1 MPAPEPVLEPA
12 RGRGRAPVPE
22 VKPSTILHV
31 DMDAFFASV
40 EEADDPTLRGKA
52 VVVGAGPRAVVTSA
66 NYIARTFG
74 IHAAMPVA
82 QARRLAPHAIFLPN
96 RHHRYGEVS
105 SEVMSIFRDFSPLVE
120 PLSLDEAF
128 IDVSGAMKLI
138 GTAREIGT
146 QIRSRIENE
155 LQITCSVGIST
166 TKLIAKLA
174 SGRCKPNGLLEIA
187 DDRVLDFLHPLPIR
201 ELWGVGP
208 KTAEALIRLGLQ
220 TIGDIA
226 HTPRTTLVRALGAG
240 QGESL
245 YELAW
250 GRDYR
255 AVESDTADK
264 SIGAEETFA
273 HDIDDNEELL
283 AQLLRVTERVARRL
297 RDQELVTR
305 TISIKIRFSDFTT
318 ITRTKTI
325 DLPTNSTQEIYE
337 QVRRLF
343 DALALV
349 RTRVRLV
356 GVRLENLESDTGL
369 VEQLTLGSREKGWR
383 QVDKALD
390 LARRRFGG
398 GALKPARLIEPSH
411 ESSQE
416 PDGHEGE
423 P

>member
-1 MPAPEPVLEPA
+1 M
-12 RGRGRAPVPE
+12 PE

-40 EEADDPTLRGKA
+40 EEADKPELKGKA

-66 NYIARTFG
+66 NYVARGFG
-74 IHAAMPVA
+74 IRAAMPVA

-105 SEVMSIFRDFSPLVE
+105 ADVMRIFGDFSPHVE

-128 IDVSGAMKLI
+128 IDVSGATRLI
-138 GTAREIGT
+138 GTARDIAV
-146 QIRSRIENE
+146 QIRARIEGE
-155 LQITCSVGIST
+155 LKITCSVGIST

-174 SGRCKPNGLLEIA
+174 SGRCKPNGILEIA
-187 DDRVLDFLHPLPIR
+187 DDRVLEFLHPLPVR

-208 KTAEALIRLGLQ
+208 KTGEALTKLGLQ

-226 HTPRTTLVRALGAG
+226 HTPRGTLIRALGQG

-250 GRDYR
+250 GRDLR
-255 AVESDTADK
+255 AVEESAIEK

-273 HDIDDNEELL
+273 RDIDDNEELL
-283 AQLLRVTERVARRL
+283 AELLRVTERVARRL
-297 RDQELVTR
+297 RDQQFVAR
-305 TISIKIRFSDFTT
+305 TIAIKIRFSDFTT
-318 ITRTKTI
+318 ITRSKSI
-325 DLPTNSTQEIYE
+325 DLPTASTQEIYE

-343 DALALV
+343 TALGLV
-349 RTRVRLV
+349 RARVRLV
-356 GVRLENLESDTGL
+356 GVRLENLESDAGL

-383 QVDKALD
+383 QVDQALD
-390 LARRRFGG
+390 RARRRFGG
-398 GALKPARLIEPSH
+398 GALKPARLIE
-411 ESSQE
+411 SSGQDE
-416 PDGHEGE
+416 EE
-423 P
+423 

>member
-1 MPAPEPVLEPA
+1 MPE
-12 RGRGRAPVPE
+12 
-22 VKPSTILHV
+22 ILHV

-40 EEADDPTLRGKA
+40 EEADDPTLKGKA

-74 IHAAMPVA
+74 IRAAMPVA

-96 RHHRYGEVS
+96 RHYRYGEVS

-128 IDVSGAMKLI
+128 LDVTGATRLI
-138 GTAREIGT
+138 GTAREIGN
-146 QIRSRIENE
+146 QIRARIENE

-174 SGRCKPNGLLEIA
+174 SSRCKPNGLLEIPQE
-187 DDRVLDFLHPLPIR
+187 RVLDFLHPLPVR

-208 KTAEALIRLGLQ
+208 KTAEALIRLGLE

-226 HTPRTTLVRALGAG
+226 QTPPHTLIRALGAG

-250 GRDYR
+250 GRDPR
-255 AVESDTADK
+255 EVAESVVDK

-273 HDIDDNEELL
+273 HDLDESEELL
-283 AQLLRVTERVARRL
+283 AQLLRVTERAARRL
-297 RDQELVTR
+297 RDQKLATR

-318 ITRTKTI
+318 ITRSKTI
-325 DLPTNSTQEIYE
+325 DLPTNSTQEIYD

-343 DALALV
+343 NALALV
-349 RTRVRLV
+349 RARVRLV
-356 GVRLENLESDTGL
+356 GVRLENLESDQGL
-369 VEQLTLGSREKGWR
+369 LEQLTLGSREKGWR

-390 LARRRFGG
+390 RARRRFGG
-398 GALKPARLIEPSH
+398 GALKPARLL
-411 ESSQE
+411 
-416 PDGHEGE
+416 EGE
-423 P
+423 DEL

>member
-1 MPAPEPVLEPA
+1 MPE
-12 RGRGRAPVPE
+12 
-22 VKPSTILHV
+22 ILHV

-40 EEADDPTLRGKA
+40 EEADDPTLKGKA

-74 IHAAMPVA
+74 IRAAMPVA

-96 RHHRYGEVS
+96 RHYRYGEVS

-128 IDVSGAMKLI
+128 LDVTGATRLI
-138 GTAREIGT
+138 GTAREIGN
-146 QIRSRIENE
+146 QIRARIENE
-155 LQITCSVGIST
+155 LHITCSVGIST

-174 SGRCKPNGLLEIA
+174 SSRCKPNGLLEIPQE
-187 DDRVLDFLHPLPIR
+187 RVLDFLHPLPVR

-208 KTAEALIRLGLQ
+208 KTAEALIRLGLE

-226 HTPRTTLVRALGAG
+226 QTPPHTLIRALGAG

-250 GRDYR
+250 GRDPR
-255 AVESDTADK
+255 EVAESVVDK

-273 HDIDDNEELL
+273 HDLDESEELL
-283 AQLLRVTERVARRL
+283 AQLLRVTERAARRL
-297 RDQELVTR
+297 RDQKLAAR

-318 ITRTKTI
+318 ITRSKTI
-325 DLPTNSTQEIYE
+325 DLPTNSTQEIYD

-343 DALALV
+343 NALALV
-349 RTRVRLV
+349 RARVRLV
-356 GVRLENLESDTGL
+356 GVRLENLESDQGL
-369 VEQLTLGSREKGWR
+369 LEQLTLGSREKGWR

-390 LARRRFGG
+390 RARRRFGG
-398 GALKPARLIEPSH
+398 GALKPARLL
-411 ESSQE
+411 ESE
-416 PDGHEGE
+416 DEL
-423 P
+423 

>member
-1 MPAPEPVLEPA
+1 MELKGQ
-12 RGRGRAPVPE
+12 GRVQVPE
-22 VKPSTILHV
+22 VKPSTILHI

-40 EEADDPTLRGKA
+40 EEADNPGLKGKA

-66 NYIARTFG
+66 NYIARGFG
-74 IHAAMPVA
+74 IRAAMPVA

-105 SEVMSIFRDFSPLVE
+105 SQVMSIFHDFSPLVE

-128 IDVSGAMKLI
+128 LDVSGATKLL
-138 GTAREIGT
+138 GTAREIAI
-146 QIRSRIENE
+146 QIRSRIESE
-155 LQITCSVGIST
+155 LAITCSVGIST

-174 SGRCKPNGLLEIA
+174 SGRCKPNGLLEIS
-187 DDRVLDFLHPLPIR
+187 DNRVLDFLHPLPVR

-208 KTAEALIRLGLQ
+208 KTGDALTRLGLH

-226 HTPRTTLVRALGAG
+226 HTSRSTLIRALGG
-240 QGESL
+240 NQGASL

-250 GRDYR
+250 GRDFR
-255 AVESDTADK
+255 DVAESVVDK

-273 HDIDDNEELL
+273 QDLDDTEELR
-283 AQLLRVTERVARRL
+283 AQLLRVTERVSRRL

-318 ITRTKTI
+318 ISRSKT
-325 DLPTNSTQEIYE
+325 LELATNSTHEIYE

-343 DALALV
+343 DGLGLV
-349 RTRVRLV
+349 RARVRLV
-356 GVRLENLESDTGL
+356 GVRLENLESDSGL

-398 GALKPARLIEPSH
+398 GALKPARLIETGS
-411 ESSQE
+411 ES
-416 PDGHEGE
+416 DGSEGE

>member
-1 MPAPEPVLEPA
+1 MPE
-12 RGRGRAPVPE
+12 
-22 VKPSTILHV
+22 ILHV

-40 EEADDPTLRGKA
+40 EEADDPTLKGKA

-74 IHAAMPVA
+74 IRAAMPVA

-96 RHHRYGEVS
+96 RHYRYGEVS

-128 IDVSGAMKLI
+128 LDVTGATRLI
-138 GTAREIGT
+138 GTAREIGN
-146 QIRSRIENE
+146 QIRARIENE
-155 LQITCSVGIST
+155 LHITCSVGIST

-174 SGRCKPNGLLEIA
+174 SSRCKPNGLLEIPQE
-187 DDRVLDFLHPLPIR
+187 RVLDFLHPLPVR

-208 KTAEALIRLGLQ
+208 KTAEALIRLGLE

-226 HTPRTTLVRALGAG
+226 QTPPHTLIRALGAG

-250 GRDYR
+250 GRDPR
-255 AVESDTADK
+255 EVAESVVDK

-273 HDIDDNEELL
+273 HDLDESEELL
-283 AQLLRVTERVARRL
+283 AQLLRVTERAARRL
-297 RDQELVTR
+297 RDQKLATR

-318 ITRTKTI
+318 ITRSKTI
-325 DLPTNSTQEIYE
+325 DLPTNSTQEIYD

-343 DALALV
+343 NALALV
-349 RTRVRLV
+349 RARVRLV
-356 GVRLENLESDTGL
+356 GVRLENLESDQGL
-369 VEQLTLGSREKGWR
+369 LEQLTLGSREKGWR

-390 LARRRFGG
+390 RARRRFGG
-398 GALKPARLIEPSH
+398 GALKPARLL
-411 ESSQE
+411 ESE
-416 PDGHEGE
+416 DEL
-423 P
+423 

>member
-1 MPAPEPVLEPA
+1 MPEVAQ
-12 RGRGRAPVPE
+12 

-40 EEADDPTLRGKA
+40 EEADNPELKGKA

-66 NYIARTFG
+66 NYLAREFG
-74 IHAAMPVA
+74 IRAAMPVA

-105 SEVMSIFRDFSPLVE
+105 VDVMKIFNDFSPHVE

-128 IDVSGAMKLI
+128 IDVSGATRLI
-138 GTAREIGT
+138 GSAREIAMK
-146 QIRSRIENE
+146 IRARIESE
-155 LQITCSVGIST
+155 LAITCSVGIST

-174 SGRCKPNGLLEIA
+174 SGRCKPNGILEIA
-187 DDRVLDFLHPLPIR
+187 DDRVLEFLHPLPVR

-208 KTAEALIRLGLQ
+208 KTGEALTRLGLQ

-226 HTPRTTLVRALGAG
+226 HTPRGTLIRALGQG

-250 GRDYR
+250 GRDFR
-255 AVESDTADK
+255 EVEESTIEK

-273 HDIDDNEELL
+273 RDIDDNEELL
-283 AQLLRVTERVARRL
+283 AELLRVTERVARRL

-305 TISIKIRFSDFTT
+305 TIAIKIRFSDFTT
-318 ITRTKTI
+318 ITRSKSI
-325 DLPTNSTQEIYE
+325 DLPTASTHEIYE

-343 DALALV
+343 TALGLV
-349 RTRVRLV
+349 RARVRLV
-356 GVRLENLESDTGL
+356 GVRLENLESDAGL

-390 LARRRFGG
+390 RARRRFGG
-398 GALKPARLIEPSH
+398 GALKPARLIESGDEQ
-411 ESSQE
+411 ES
-416 PDGHEGE
+416 D
-423 P
+423 

>member
-1 MPAPEPVLEPA
+1 MPE
-12 RGRGRAPVPE
+12 
-22 VKPSTILHV
+22 ILHV

-40 EEADDPTLRGKA
+40 EEADDPTLKGKA

-74 IHAAMPVA
+74 IRAAMPVA

-96 RHHRYGEVS
+96 RHYRYGEVS

-128 IDVSGAMKLI
+128 LDVTGATRLI
-138 GTAREIGT
+138 GTAREIGN
-146 QIRSRIENE
+146 QIRARIDNE
-155 LQITCSVGIST
+155 LHITCSVGIST

-174 SGRCKPNGLLEIA
+174 SSRCKPNGLLEIPQE
-187 DDRVLDFLHPLPIR
+187 RVLDFLHPLPVR

-208 KTAEALIRLGLQ
+208 KTAEALIRLGLE

-226 HTPRTTLVRALGAG
+226 KTPPNTLIRALGAG

-250 GRDYR
+250 GRDPR
-255 AVESDTADK
+255 EVAESVVDK

-273 HDIDDNEELL
+273 HDLDESEELL
-283 AQLLRVTERVARRL
+283 AQLLRVTERAARRL
-297 RDQELVTR
+297 RDQKLATR

-318 ITRTKTI
+318 ITRSKTI
-325 DLPTNSTQEIYE
+325 DLPTNSTQEIYD

-343 DALALV
+343 NALALV
-349 RTRVRLV
+349 RARVRLV
-356 GVRLENLESDTGL
+356 GVRLENLESDHGL
-369 VEQLTLGSREKGWR
+369 LEQLTLGSREKGWR

-390 LARRRFGG
+390 RARRRFGG
-398 GALKPARLIEPSH
+398 GALKPARLL
-411 ESSQE
+411 ESE
-416 PDGHEGE
+416 DEL
-423 P
+423 

>member
-1 MPAPEPVLEPA
+1 
-12 RGRGRAPVPE
+12 VPE

-40 EEADDPTLRGKA
+40 EEADNPELKGKA

-66 NYIARTFG
+66 NYVARGFG
-74 IHAAMPVA
+74 IRAAMPVA

-105 SEVMSIFRDFSPLVE
+105 ADVMRIFGDFSPHVE

-128 IDVSGAMKLI
+128 IDVSGATRLI
-138 GTAREIGT
+138 GIARDIAV
-146 QIRSRIENE
+146 QIRARIEGE
-155 LQITCSVGIST
+155 LKITCSVGIST

-174 SGRCKPNGLLEIA
+174 SGRCKPNGILEIA
-187 DDRVLDFLHPLPIR
+187 DDRVLEFLHPLPVR

-208 KTAEALIRLGLQ
+208 KTGEALTKLGLQ

-226 HTPRTTLVRALGAG
+226 HTPRGTLIRALGQG

-250 GRDYR
+250 GRDLR
-255 AVESDTADK
+255 AVEESAIEK

-273 HDIDDNEELL
+273 RDIDDNEELL
-283 AQLLRVTERVARRL
+283 AELLRVTERVARRL
-297 RDQELVTR
+297 RDQQFVAR
-305 TISIKIRFSDFTT
+305 TIAIKIRFSDFTT
-318 ITRTKTI
+318 ITRSKSI
-325 DLPTNSTQEIYE
+325 DLPTASTQEIYE

-343 DALALV
+343 TALGLV
-349 RTRVRLV
+349 RARVRLV
-356 GVRLENLESDTGL
+356 GVRLENLESDAGL

-383 QVDKALD
+383 QVDQALD
-390 LARRRFGG
+390 RARRRFGG
-398 GALKPARLIEPSH
+398 GALKPARLIE
-411 ESSQE
+411 SSGQDE
-416 PDGHEGE
+416 EE
-423 P
+423 

>member
-1 MPAPEPVLEPA
+1 
-12 RGRGRAPVPE
+12 VPE

-40 EEADDPTLRGKA
+40 EEADNPELKGKA

-66 NYIARTFG
+66 NYVARGFG
-74 IHAAMPVA
+74 IRAAMPVA

-105 SEVMSIFRDFSPLVE
+105 ADVMRIFGDFSPHVE

-128 IDVSGAMKLI
+128 IDVSGATRLI
-138 GTAREIGT
+138 GTARDIAV
-146 QIRSRIENE
+146 QIRARIEGE
-155 LQITCSVGIST
+155 LKITCSVGIST

-174 SGRCKPNGLLEIA
+174 SGRCKPNGILEIA
-187 DDRVLDFLHPLPIR
+187 DDRVLEFLHPLPVR

-208 KTAEALIRLGLQ
+208 KTGEALTKLGLQ

-226 HTPRTTLVRALGAG
+226 HTPRGTLIRALGQG

-250 GRDYR
+250 GRDLR
-255 AVESDTADK
+255 AVEESAIEK

-273 HDIDDNEELL
+273 RDIDDNEELL
-283 AQLLRVTERVARRL
+283 AELLRVTERVARRL
-297 RDQELVTR
+297 RDQQFVAR
-305 TISIKIRFSDFTT
+305 TIAVKIRFSDFTT
-318 ITRTKTI
+318 ITRSKSI
-325 DLPTNSTQEIYE
+325 DLPTASTQEIYE

-343 DALALV
+343 TALGLV
-349 RTRVRLV
+349 RARVRLV
-356 GVRLENLESDTGL
+356 GVRLENLESDAGL

-383 QVDKALD
+383 QVDQALD
-390 LARRRFGG
+390 RARRRFGG
-398 GALKPARLIEPSH
+398 GALKPARLIE
-411 ESSQE
+411 SSGQDE
-416 PDGHEGE
+416 EE
-423 P
+423 

>member
-1 MPAPEPVLEPA
+1 M
-12 RGRGRAPVPE
+12 PE

-40 EEADDPTLRGKA
+40 EEADNPELKGKA

-66 NYIARTFG
+66 NYVARGFG
-74 IHAAMPVA
+74 IRAAMPVA

-105 SEVMSIFRDFSPLVE
+105 ADVMRIFGDFSPHVE

-128 IDVSGAMKLI
+128 IDVSGATRLI
-138 GTAREIGT
+138 GTARDIAV
-146 QIRSRIENE
+146 QIRARIEGE
-155 LQITCSVGIST
+155 LKITCSVGIST

-174 SGRCKPNGLLEIA
+174 SGRCKPNGILEIA
-187 DDRVLDFLHPLPIR
+187 DDRVLEFLHPLPVR

-208 KTAEALIRLGLQ
+208 KTGEALTKLGLQ

-226 HTPRTTLVRALGAG
+226 HTPRGTLIRALGQG

-250 GRDYR
+250 GRDLR
-255 AVESDTADK
+255 AVEESAIEK

-273 HDIDDNEELL
+273 RDIDDNEELL
-283 AQLLRVTERVARRL
+283 AELLRVTERVARRL
-297 RDQELVTR
+297 RDQQFVAR
-305 TISIKIRFSDFTT
+305 TIAIKIRFSDFTT
-318 ITRTKTI
+318 ITRSKSI
-325 DLPTNSTQEIYE
+325 DLPTASTQEIYE

-343 DALALV
+343 TALGLV
-349 RTRVRLV
+349 RARVRLV
-356 GVRLENLESDTGL
+356 GVRLENLENDAGL

-383 QVDKALD
+383 QVDQALD
-390 LARRRFGG
+390 RARRRFGG
-398 GALKPARLIEPSH
+398 GALKPARLIE
-411 ESSQE
+411 SSGQDE
-416 PDGHEGE
+416 EE
-423 P
+423 

>member
-1 MPAPEPVLEPA
+1 M
-12 RGRGRAPVPE
+12 PE

-40 EEADDPTLRGKA
+40 EEADNPELKGKA

-66 NYIARTFG
+66 NYVARGFG
-74 IHAAMPVA
+74 IRAAMPVA

-105 SEVMSIFRDFSPLVE
+105 ADVMRIFGDFSPHVE

-128 IDVSGAMKLI
+128 IDVSGATRLI
-138 GTAREIGT
+138 GTARDIAV
-146 QIRSRIENE
+146 QIRARIEGE
-155 LQITCSVGIST
+155 LKITCSVGIST

-174 SGRCKPNGLLEIA
+174 SGRCKPNGILEIA
-187 DDRVLDFLHPLPIR
+187 DDRVLEFLHPLPVR

-208 KTAEALIRLGLQ
+208 KTGEALTKLGLQ

-226 HTPRTTLVRALGAG
+226 HTPRGTLIRAVGQG

-250 GRDYR
+250 GRDLR
-255 AVESDTADK
+255 EVEESAIEK

-273 HDIDDNEELL
+273 RDIDDNEELL
-283 AQLLRVTERVARRL
+283 AELLRVTERVARRL
-297 RDQELVTR
+297 RDQQFVAR
-305 TISIKIRFSDFTT
+305 TIAIKIRFSDFTT
-318 ITRTKTI
+318 ITRSKSI
-325 DLPTNSTQEIYE
+325 DLPTASTQEIYE

-343 DALALV
+343 TALGLV
-349 RTRVRLV
+349 RARVRLV
-356 GVRLENLESDTGL
+356 GVRLENLESDAGL

-383 QVDKALD
+383 QVDQALD
-390 LARRRFGG
+390 RARRRFGG
-398 GALKPARLIEPSH
+398 GALKPARLIE
-411 ESSQE
+411 SSGQDE
-416 PDGHEGE
+416 EE
-423 P
+423 

>member
-1 MPAPEPVLEPA
+1 
-12 RGRGRAPVPE
+12 VPE
-22 VKPSTILHV
+22 ILHV

-40 EEADDPTLRGKA
+40 EEADDPTLKGKA

-74 IHAAMPVA
+74 IRAAMPVA

-96 RHHRYGEVS
+96 RHYRYGEVS

-128 IDVSGAMKLI
+128 LDVTGATRLI
-138 GTAREIGT
+138 GTAREIGN
-146 QIRSRIENE
+146 QIRARIDNE
-155 LQITCSVGIST
+155 LHITCSVGIST

-174 SGRCKPNGLLEIA
+174 SSRCKPNGLLEIPQE
-187 DDRVLDFLHPLPIR
+187 RVLDFLHPLPVR

-208 KTAEALIRLGLQ
+208 KTAEALIRLGLE

-226 HTPRTTLVRALGAG
+226 QTPPHTLIRALGAG

-250 GRDYR
+250 GRDPR
-255 AVESDTADK
+255 EVAESVVDK

-273 HDIDDNEELL
+273 HDLDESEELL
-283 AQLLRVTERVARRL
+283 AQLLRVTERAARRL
-297 RDQELVTR
+297 RDQKLATR

-318 ITRTKTI
+318 ITRSKTI
-325 DLPTNSTQEIYE
+325 DLPTNSTQEIYD

-343 DALALV
+343 NALALV
-349 RTRVRLV
+349 RARVRLV
-356 GVRLENLESDTGL
+356 GVRLENLESDQGL
-369 VEQLTLGSREKGWR
+369 LEQLTLGSREKGWR

-390 LARRRFGG
+390 RARRRFGG
-398 GALKPARLIEPSH
+398 GALKPARLL
-411 ESSQE
+411 ESE
-416 PDGHEGE
+416 DEL
-423 P
+423 

>member
-1 MPAPEPVLEPA
+1 MPE
-12 RGRGRAPVPE
+12 
-22 VKPSTILHV
+22 ILHV

-40 EEADDPTLRGKA
+40 EEADDPTLKGKA

-74 IHAAMPVA
+74 IRAAMPVA

-96 RHHRYGEVS
+96 RHYRYGEVS

-128 IDVSGAMKLI
+128 LDVTGATRLI
-138 GTAREIGT
+138 GTAREIGN
-146 QIRSRIENE
+146 QIRARIENE

-174 SGRCKPNGLLEIA
+174 SSRCKPNGLLEIPQE
-187 DDRVLDFLHPLPIR
+187 RVLDFLHPLPVR

-208 KTAEALIRLGLQ
+208 KTAEALIRLGLE

-226 HTPRTTLVRALGAG
+226 QTPPHTLIRALGAG

-250 GRDYR
+250 GRDPR
-255 AVESDTADK
+255 EVAESVVDK

-273 HDIDDNEELL
+273 HDLDESEELL
-283 AQLLRVTERVARRL
+283 AQLLRVTERAARRL
-297 RDQELVTR
+297 RDQKLAAR

-318 ITRTKTI
+318 ITRSKTI
-325 DLPTNSTQEIYE
+325 DLPTNSTQEIYD

-343 DALALV
+343 NALALV
-349 RTRVRLV
+349 RARVRLV
-356 GVRLENLESDTGL
+356 GVRLENLESDQGL
-369 VEQLTLGSREKGWR
+369 LEQLTLGSREKGWR

-390 LARRRFGG
+390 RARRRFGG
-398 GALKPARLIEPSH
+398 GALKPARLL
-411 ESSQE
+411 ESE
-416 PDGHEGE
+416 DEL
-423 P
+423 

>member
-1 MPAPEPVLEPA
+1 M
-12 RGRGRAPVPE
+12 PE

-40 EEADDPTLRGKA
+40 EEADNPELKGKA

-66 NYIARTFG
+66 NYVARGFG
-74 IHAAMPVA
+74 IRAAMPVA

-105 SEVMSIFRDFSPLVE
+105 ADVMRIFGDFSPHVE

-128 IDVSGAMKLI
+128 IDVSGATRLI
-138 GTAREIGT
+138 GTARDIAV
-146 QIRSRIENE
+146 QIRARIEGE
-155 LQITCSVGIST
+155 LKITCSVGIST

-174 SGRCKPNGLLEIA
+174 SGRCKPNGILEIA
-187 DDRVLDFLHPLPIR
+187 DDRVLEFLHPLPVR

-208 KTAEALIRLGLQ
+208 KTGEALTKLGLQ

-226 HTPRTTLVRALGAG
+226 HTPRGTLIRALGQG

-250 GRDYR
+250 GRDLR
-255 AVESDTADK
+255 EVEESAIEK

-273 HDIDDNEELL
+273 RDIDDNEELL
-283 AQLLRVTERVARRL
+283 AELLRVTERVARRL
-297 RDQELVTR
+297 RDQQFVAR
-305 TISIKIRFSDFTT
+305 TIAIKIRFSDFTT
-318 ITRTKTI
+318 ITRSKSI
-325 DLPTNSTQEIYE
+325 DLPTASTQEIYE

-343 DALALV
+343 TALGLV
-349 RTRVRLV
+349 RARVRLV
-356 GVRLENLESDTGL
+356 GVRLENLESDAGL

-383 QVDKALD
+383 QVDQALD
-390 LARRRFGG
+390 RARRRFGG
-398 GALKPARLIEPSH
+398 GALKPARLIE
-411 ESSQE
+411 SSGQDE
-416 PDGHEGE
+416 EE
-423 P
+423 

>member
-1 MPAPEPVLEPA
+1 M
-12 RGRGRAPVPE
+12 PE

-40 EEADDPTLRGKA
+40 EEADNPELKGKA

-66 NYIARTFG
+66 NYVAREFG
-74 IHAAMPVA
+74 VRAAMPVA

-105 SEVMSIFRDFSPLVE
+105 ADVMRIFGDFSPHVE

-128 IDVSGAMKLI
+128 IDVSGATRLI
-138 GTAREIGT
+138 GTARDIAV
-146 QIRSRIENE
+146 QIRARIEGE
-155 LQITCSVGIST
+155 LKITCSVGIST

-174 SGRCKPNGLLEIA
+174 SGRCKPNGILEIA
-187 DDRVLDFLHPLPIR
+187 DDRVLEFLHPLPVR

-208 KTAEALIRLGLQ
+208 KTGEALTKLGLQ

-226 HTPRTTLVRALGAG
+226 HTPRGTLIRALGQG

-250 GRDYR
+250 GRDLR
-255 AVESDTADK
+255 AVEESAIEK

-273 HDIDDNEELL
+273 RDIDDNEELL
-283 AQLLRVTERVARRL
+283 AELLRVTERVARRL
-297 RDQELVTR
+297 RDQQFVAR
-305 TISIKIRFSDFTT
+305 TIAIKIRFSDFTT
-318 ITRTKTI
+318 ITRSKSI
-325 DLPTNSTQEIYE
+325 DLPTASTQEIYE

-343 DALALV
+343 TALGLV
-349 RTRVRLV
+349 RARVRLV
-356 GVRLENLESDTGL
+356 GVRLENLESDAGL

-383 QVDKALD
+383 QVDQALD
-390 LARRRFGG
+390 RARRRFGG
-398 GALKPARLIEPSH
+398 GALKPARLIE
-411 ESSQE
+411 SSGQDE
-416 PDGHEGE
+416 EE
-423 P
+423 

>member
-1 MPAPEPVLEPA
+1 MPEES
-12 RGRGRAPVPE
+12 E
-22 VKPSTILHV
+22 VKQIKESTILHV

-74 IHAAMPVA
+74 IRAAMPVA

-105 SEVMSIFRDFSPLVE
+105 SQVMTIFHDFSPLVE

-128 IDVSGAMKLI
+128 IDVSGATRLI
-138 GTAREIGT
+138 GSAREIGM

-155 LQITCSVGIST
+155 LAITCSVGIST

-174 SGRCKPNGLLEIA
+174 SGRCKPNGLLEIG
-187 DDRVLDFLHPLPIR
+187 DDRVLEFLHPLPVR

-208 KTAEALIRLGLQ
+208 KTAEALIRLGLE

-226 HTPRTTLVRALGAG
+226 QTPRTTLIRALGEG
-240 QGESL
+240 QGATL

-250 GRDYR
+250 GRDFR
-255 AVESDTADK
+255 AVEENVLEK

-283 AQLLRVTERVARRL
+283 AQLLRVTERSARRL
-297 RDQELVTR
+297 RDQHLVAR
-305 TISIKIRFSDFTT
+305 TIAIKIRFSDFTT
-318 ITRTKTI
+318 ITRSKTI
-325 DLPTNSTQEIYE
+325 DLPTASTQEIYE

-343 DALALV
+343 TSLALARV
-349 RTRVRLV
+349 RVRLV

-369 VEQLTLGSREKGWR
+369 VEQLTLGSRERGWR

-390 LARRRFGG
+390 RARQRFGG
-398 GALKPARLIEPSH
+398 GALKPARLIEPG
-411 ESSQE
+411 QE
-416 PDGHEGE
+416 LDRNEDE

>member
-1 MPAPEPVLEPA
+1 M
-12 RGRGRAPVPE
+12 PE

-40 EEADDPTLRGKA
+40 EEADNPELKGKA

-66 NYIARTFG
+66 NYVARGFG
-74 IHAAMPVA
+74 IRAAMPVA

-105 SEVMSIFRDFSPLVE
+105 ADVMRIFGDFSPHVE

-128 IDVSGAMKLI
+128 IDVSGATRLI
-138 GTAREIGT
+138 GTARDIAV
-146 QIRSRIENE
+146 QIRARIEGE
-155 LQITCSVGIST
+155 LKITCSVGIST

-174 SGRCKPNGLLEIA
+174 SGRCKPNGILEIA
-187 DDRVLDFLHPLPIR
+187 DDRVLEFLHPLPVR

-208 KTAEALIRLGLQ
+208 KTGEALTKLGLQ

-226 HTPRTTLVRALGAG
+226 HTPRGTLIRALGQG

-250 GRDYR
+250 GRDLR
-255 AVESDTADK
+255 AVEESAIEK

-273 HDIDDNEELL
+273 RDIDDNEELL
-283 AQLLRVTERVARRL
+283 AELLRVTERVARRL
-297 RDQELVTR
+297 RDQKFVAR
-305 TISIKIRFSDFTT
+305 TIAIKIRFSDFTT
-318 ITRTKTI
+318 ITRSKSI
-325 DLPTNSTQEIYE
+325 DLPTASTQEIYE

-343 DALALV
+343 TALGLV
-349 RTRVRLV
+349 RARVRLV
-356 GVRLENLESDTGL
+356 GVRLENLESDAGL

-383 QVDKALD
+383 QVDQALD
-390 LARRRFGG
+390 RARRRFGG
-398 GALKPARLIEPSH
+398 GALKPARLIE
-411 ESSQE
+411 SSGQDE
-416 PDGHEGE
+416 EE
-423 P
+423 

>member
-1 MPAPEPVLEPA
+1 
-12 RGRGRAPVPE
+12 VPE

-40 EEADDPTLRGKA
+40 EEADNPELKGKA

-66 NYIARTFG
+66 NYVARGFG
-74 IHAAMPVA
+74 IRAAMPVA

-105 SEVMSIFRDFSPLVE
+105 ADVMRIFGDFSPHVE

-128 IDVSGAMKLI
+128 IDVSGATRLI
-138 GTAREIGT
+138 GTARDIAV
-146 QIRSRIENE
+146 QIRARIEGE
-155 LQITCSVGIST
+155 LKITCSVGIST

-174 SGRCKPNGLLEIA
+174 SGRCKPNGILEIA
-187 DDRVLDFLHPLPIR
+187 DDRVLEFLHPLPVR

-208 KTAEALIRLGLQ
+208 KTGEALTKLGLQ

-226 HTPRTTLVRALGAG
+226 HTPRGTLIRALGQG

-250 GRDYR
+250 GRDLR
-255 AVESDTADK
+255 AVEESAIEK

-273 HDIDDNEELL
+273 RDIDDNEELL
-283 AQLLRVTERVARRL
+283 AELLRVTERVARRL
-297 RDQELVTR
+297 RDQQFVAR
-305 TISIKIRFSDFTT
+305 TIAIKIRFSDFTT
-318 ITRTKTI
+318 ITRSKSI
-325 DLPTNSTQEIYE
+325 DLPTASTQEIYE

-343 DALALV
+343 AALGLV
-349 RTRVRLV
+349 RARVRLV
-356 GVRLENLESDTGL
+356 GVRLENLESDAGL

-383 QVDKALD
+383 QVDQALD
-390 LARRRFGG
+390 RARRRFGG
-398 GALKPARLIEPSH
+398 GALKPARLIE
-411 ESSQE
+411 SSGQDE
-416 PDGHEGE
+416 EE
-423 P
+423 

>member
-1 MPAPEPVLEPA
+1 M
-12 RGRGRAPVPE
+12 PE

-40 EEADDPTLRGKA
+40 EEADNPELKGRA

-66 NYIARTFG
+66 NYVARGFG
-74 IHAAMPVA
+74 IRAAMPVA

-105 SEVMSIFRDFSPLVE
+105 ADVMRIFGDFSPHVE

-128 IDVSGAMKLI
+128 IDVSGATRLI
-138 GTAREIGT
+138 GTARDIAV
-146 QIRSRIENE
+146 QIRARIEGE
-155 LQITCSVGIST
+155 LKITCSVGIST

-174 SGRCKPNGLLEIA
+174 SGRCKPNGILEIA
-187 DDRVLDFLHPLPIR
+187 DDRVLEFLHPLPVR

-208 KTAEALIRLGLQ
+208 KTGEALTKLGLQ

-226 HTPRTTLVRALGAG
+226 HTPRGTLIRALGQG

-250 GRDYR
+250 GRDLR
-255 AVESDTADK
+255 AVEESAIEK

-273 HDIDDNEELL
+273 RDIDDNEELL
-283 AQLLRVTERVARRL
+283 AELLRVTERVARRL
-297 RDQELVTR
+297 RDQQFVAR
-305 TISIKIRFSDFTT
+305 TIAIKIRFSDFTT
-318 ITRTKTI
+318 ITRSKSI
-325 DLPTNSTQEIYE
+325 DLPTASTQEIYE

-343 DALALV
+343 TALGLV
-349 RTRVRLV
+349 RARVRLV
-356 GVRLENLESDTGL
+356 GVRLENLESDAGL

-383 QVDKALD
+383 QVDQALD
-390 LARRRFGG
+390 RARRRFGG
-398 GALKPARLIEPSH
+398 GALKPARLIE
-411 ESSQE
+411 SSGQDE
-416 PDGHEGE
+416 EE
-423 P
+423 

>member
-1 MPAPEPVLEPA
+1 M
-12 RGRGRAPVPE
+12 PE

-40 EEADDPTLRGKA
+40 EEADNPELKGKA

-66 NYIARTFG
+66 NYVARGFG
-74 IHAAMPVA
+74 IRAAMPVA

-105 SEVMSIFRDFSPLVE
+105 ADVMRIFGDFSPHVE

-128 IDVSGAMKLI
+128 IDVSGATRLI
-138 GTAREIGT
+138 GTARDIAV
-146 QIRSRIENE
+146 QIRARIEGE
-155 LQITCSVGIST
+155 LKITCSVGIST

-174 SGRCKPNGLLEIA
+174 SGRCKPNGILEIA
-187 DDRVLDFLHPLPIR
+187 DDRVLEFLHPLPVR

-208 KTAEALIRLGLQ
+208 KTGEALTKLGLQ

-226 HTPRTTLVRALGAG
+226 HTPRGTLIRALGQG

-250 GRDYR
+250 GRDLR
-255 AVESDTADK
+255 AVEESAIEK

-273 HDIDDNEELL
+273 RDIDDNEELL
-283 AQLLRVTERVARRL
+283 AELLRVTERVARRL
-297 RDQELVTR
+297 RDQQFVAR
-305 TISIKIRFSDFTT
+305 TIAIKIRFSDFTT
-318 ITRTKTI
+318 ITRSKSI
-325 DLPTNSTQEIYE
+325 DLPTASTQEIYE

-343 DALALV
+343 TALGLV
-349 RTRVRLV
+349 RARVRLV
-356 GVRLENLESDTGL
+356 GVRLENLESDAGL

-383 QVDKALD
+383 QVDQALD
-390 LARRRFGG
+390 RARRRFGG
-398 GALKPARLIEPSH
+398 GALKPARLIE
-411 ESSQE
+411 SSGQDE
-416 PDGHEGE
+416 EE
-423 P
+423 

>member
-1 MPAPEPVLEPA
+1 
-12 RGRGRAPVPE
+12 VPE

-40 EEADDPTLRGKA
+40 EEADNPELKGKA

-66 NYIARTFG
+66 NYVARGFG
-74 IHAAMPVA
+74 IRAAMPVA

-105 SEVMSIFRDFSPLVE
+105 ADVMRIFGDFSPHVE

-128 IDVSGAMKLI
+128 IDVSGATRLI
-138 GTAREIGT
+138 GTARDIAV
-146 QIRSRIENE
+146 QIRARIEGE
-155 LQITCSVGIST
+155 LKITCSVGIST

-174 SGRCKPNGLLEIA
+174 SGRCKPNGILEIA
-187 DDRVLDFLHPLPIR
+187 DDRVLEFLHPLPVR

-208 KTAEALIRLGLQ
+208 KTGEALTKLGLQ

-226 HTPRTTLVRALGAG
+226 HTPRGTLIRALGQG

-250 GRDYR
+250 GRDLR
-255 AVESDTADK
+255 AVEESAIEK

-273 HDIDDNEELL
+273 RDIDDNEELL
-283 AQLLRVTERVARRL
+283 AELLRVTERVARRL
-297 RDQELVTR
+297 RDQQFVAR
-305 TISIKIRFSDFTT
+305 TIAIKIRFSDFTT
-318 ITRTKTI
+318 ITRSKSI
-325 DLPTNSTQEIYE
+325 DLPTASTQEIYE

-343 DALALV
+343 TALGLV
-349 RTRVRLV
+349 RARVRLV
-356 GVRLENLESDTGL
+356 GVRLENLESDAGL

-383 QVDKALD
+383 QVDQALD
-390 LARRRFGG
+390 RARRRFGG
-398 GALKPARLIEPSH
+398 GALKPARLIE
-411 ESSQE
+411 SSGQDE
-416 PDGHEGE
+416 EE
-423 P
+423 

>member
-1 MPAPEPVLEPA
+1 MPD
-12 RGRGRAPVPE
+12 

-40 EEADDPTLRGKA
+40 EEADNPELRGKA

-66 NYIARTFG
+66 NYIAREFG
-74 IHAAMPVA
+74 IRAAMPVA
-82 QARRLAPHAIFLPN
+82 QARRLAPHAIFVPN

-105 SEVMSIFRDFSPLVE
+105 AEVMKIFDDFSPLVE

-128 IDVSGAMKLI
+128 IDVSGATKLI
-138 GTAREIGT
+138 GSAREIGA
-146 QIRSRIENE
+146 QIRTRIKSE
-155 LQITCSVGIST
+155 LKITCSVGIST

-174 SGRCKPNGLLEIA
+174 SGRCKPDGLLEIA
-187 DDRVLDFLHPLPIR
+187 DNRVLEFLHPLPVR

-208 KTAEALIRLGLQ
+208 KTGDALTKLGLQ

-226 HTPRTTLVRALGAG
+226 HTPRATLVRALGHG

-250 GRDYR
+250 GRDLR
-255 AVESDTADK
+255 VVEGSVSEK

-273 HDIDDNEELL
+273 RDIDDNEELL
-283 AQLLRVTERVARRL
+283 AELLRVTERVARRL
-297 RDQELVTR
+297 RDQQLVTR

-318 ITRTKTI
+318 ISRSKSI
-325 DLPTNSTQEIYE
+325 DLPTSSTQEIYE

-343 DALALV
+343 AALGLV
-349 RTRVRLV
+349 RARVRLV
-356 GVRLENLESDTGL
+356 GVRLENLESDEGL

-398 GALKPARLIEPSH
+398 GALKPARLLDARE
-411 ESSQE
+411 EATREDQ
-416 PDGHEGE
+416 
-423 P
+423 

>member
-1 MPAPEPVLEPA
+1 MPE
-12 RGRGRAPVPE
+12 
-22 VKPSTILHV
+22 ILHV

-40 EEADDPTLRGKA
+40 EEADDPTLKGKA

-74 IHAAMPVA
+74 IRAAMPVA

-96 RHHRYGEVS
+96 RHYRYGEVS

-128 IDVSGAMKLI
+128 LDVTGATRLI
-138 GTAREIGT
+138 GTAREIGN
-146 QIRSRIENE
+146 QIRARIENE

-174 SGRCKPNGLLEIA
+174 SSRCKPNGLLEIPQE
-187 DDRVLDFLHPLPIR
+187 RVLDFLHPLPVR

-208 KTAEALIRLGLQ
+208 KTAEALIRLGLE

-226 HTPRTTLVRALGAG
+226 QTPPHTLIRALGAG

-250 GRDYR
+250 GRDPR
-255 AVESDTADK
+255 EVAESVVDK

-273 HDIDDNEELL
+273 HDLDESEELL
-283 AQLLRVTERVARRL
+283 AQLLRVTERAARRL
-297 RDQELVTR
+297 RDQKLAAR

-318 ITRTKTI
+318 ITRSKTI
-325 DLPTNSTQEIYE
+325 DLPTNSTQEIYD

-343 DALALV
+343 NALALV
-349 RTRVRLV
+349 RARVRLV
-356 GVRLENLESDTGL
+356 GVRLENLESDQGL
-369 VEQLTLGSREKGWR
+369 LEQLTLGSREKGWR

-390 LARRRFGG
+390 RARRRFGG
-398 GALKPARLIEPSH
+398 GVLKPARLL
-411 ESSQE
+411 ESE
-416 PDGHEGE
+416 DEL
-423 P
+423 

>member
-1 MPAPEPVLEPA
+1 MPE
-12 RGRGRAPVPE
+12 
-22 VKPSTILHV
+22 ILHV

-40 EEADDPTLRGKA
+40 EEADDPTLKGKA

-74 IHAAMPVA
+74 IRAAMPVA
-82 QARRLAPHAIFLPN
+82 QARRLAPHAIFVPN

-105 SEVMSIFRDFSPLVE
+105 AHVMSIFNDFSPFVE

-128 IDVSGAMKLI
+128 LDVTGAAKLI
-138 GTAREIGT
+138 GSAREIAI
-146 QIRSRIENE
+146 QIRARVEKE
-155 LQITCSVGIST
+155 LAITCSVGIST

-174 SGRCKPNGLLEIA
+174 SGRCKPNGLLEIPA
-187 DDRVLDFLHPLPIR
+187 ERVLEFLHPLPVR

-208 KTAEALIRLGLQ
+208 KTAEALTRLGLM

-226 HTPRTTLVRALGAG
+226 HTPRGTLIRALGEG
-240 QGESL
+240 QGASL

-250 GRDYR
+250 GRDFR
-255 AVESDTADK
+255 EVEESVSDK

-273 HDIDDNEELL
+273 HDLDDHEELL
-283 AQLLRVTERVARRL
+283 AQLLRVTERTARRL
-297 RDQELVTR
+297 RDQELATR

-318 ITRTKTI
+318 ITRSKTI
-325 DLPTNSTQEIYE
+325 DLATNSTQEIYE

-343 DALALV
+343 LALGLV
-349 RTRVRLV
+349 RARVRLV
-356 GVRLENLESDTGL
+356 GVRLENLESEAGL

-390 LARRRFGG
+390 RARRRFGG
-398 GALKPARLIEPSH
+398 GALKPARLIDTQSD
-411 ESSQE
+411 SG
-416 PDGHEGE
+416 DGEGE

>member
-1 MPAPEPVLEPA
+1 MPE
-12 RGRGRAPVPE
+12 
-22 VKPSTILHV
+22 ILHV

-40 EEADDPTLRGKA
+40 EEADDPTLKGKA

-74 IHAAMPVA
+74 IRAAMPVA

-96 RHHRYGEVS
+96 RHYRYGEVS

-128 IDVSGAMKLI
+128 LDVTGATRLI
-138 GTAREIGT
+138 GTAREIGN
-146 QIRSRIENE
+146 QIRARIESE
-155 LQITCSVGIST
+155 LHITCSVGIST

-174 SGRCKPNGLLEIA
+174 SSRCKPNGLLEIPQE
-187 DDRVLDFLHPLPIR
+187 RVLDFLHPLPVR

-208 KTAEALIRLGLQ
+208 KTAEALIRLGLE

-226 HTPRTTLVRALGAG
+226 QTPPHTLIRALGAG

-250 GRDYR
+250 GRDPR
-255 AVESDTADK
+255 EVAESVVDK

-273 HDIDDNEELL
+273 HDLDESEELL
-283 AQLLRVTERVARRL
+283 AQLLRVTERAARRL
-297 RDQELVTR
+297 RDQKLATR

-318 ITRTKTI
+318 ITRSKTI
-325 DLPTNSTQEIYE
+325 DLPTNSTQEIYD

-343 DALALV
+343 NALALV
-349 RTRVRLV
+349 RARVRLV
-356 GVRLENLESDTGL
+356 GVRLENLESDHGL
-369 VEQLTLGSREKGWR
+369 LEQLTLGSREKGWR

-390 LARRRFGG
+390 RARRRFGG
-398 GALKPARLIEPSH
+398 GALKPARLL
-411 ESSQE
+411 ESE
-416 PDGHEGE
+416 DEL
-423 P
+423 

>member
-1 MPAPEPVLEPA
+1 M
-12 RGRGRAPVPE
+12 PE

-40 EEADDPTLRGKA
+40 EEADNPELKGKA

-66 NYIARTFG
+66 NYVARGFG
-74 IHAAMPVA
+74 IRAAMPVA

-105 SEVMSIFRDFSPLVE
+105 ADVMRIFGDFSPHVE

-128 IDVSGAMKLI
+128 IDVSGATRLI
-138 GTAREIGT
+138 GIARDIAV
-146 QIRSRIENE
+146 QIRARIEGE
-155 LQITCSVGIST
+155 LKITCSVGIST

-174 SGRCKPNGLLEIA
+174 SGRCKPNGILEIA
-187 DDRVLDFLHPLPIR
+187 DDRVLEFLHPLPVR

-208 KTAEALIRLGLQ
+208 KTGEALTKLGLQ

-226 HTPRTTLVRALGAG
+226 HTPRGTLIRALGQG

-250 GRDYR
+250 GRDLR
-255 AVESDTADK
+255 AVEESAIEK

-273 HDIDDNEELL
+273 RDIDDNEELL
-283 AQLLRVTERVARRL
+283 AELLRVTERVARRL
-297 RDQELVTR
+297 RDQQFVAR
-305 TISIKIRFSDFTT
+305 TIAIKIRFSDFTT
-318 ITRTKTI
+318 ITRSKSI
-325 DLPTNSTQEIYE
+325 DLPTASTQEIYE

-343 DALALV
+343 TALGLV
-349 RTRVRLV
+349 RARVRLV
-356 GVRLENLESDTGL
+356 GVRLENLESDAGL

-383 QVDKALD
+383 QVDQALD
-390 LARRRFGG
+390 RARRRFGG
-398 GALKPARLIEPSH
+398 GALKPARLIE
-411 ESSQE
+411 SSGQDE
-416 PDGHEGE
+416 EE
-423 P
+423 